1 MNTAE
6 VFFQFEFEV
15 EEGVDKDALARSIQ
29 ERLEGIAMVDQA
41 DAMPEEMQM
50 IGIDD
55 VAIGIALGVVI
66 LRSSREGTEELT
78 KLIRAVKE
86 LVAELK
92 GVKTACTKV
101 EVGDEQV
108 PIDHMD
114 NEKVRRLAE
123 ELQIGGNSE
132 ST

>member
-1 MNTAE
+1 MDTAE
-6 VFFQFEFEV
+6 VFFQFEV

-29 ERLEGIAMVDQA
+29 ERLGGMAMVDQA

-92 GVKTACTKV
+92 GVRTART

-114 NEKVRRLAE
+114 DEKVRRLAE
-123 ELQIGGNSE
+123 ELNTGSNSE

>member
-6 VFFQFEFEV
+6 VFFQFEV
-15 EEGVDKDALARSIQ
+15 EEGVDKDSLAQSIQ
-29 ERLEGIAMVDQA
+29 EHFEGMAIVQQA
-41 DAMPEEMQM
+41 EAMPEEMQV

-55 VAIGIALGVVI
+55 VAIGIALGVVV

-78 KLIRAVKE
+78 KLIKAVKE

-92 GVKTACTKV
+92 GVKTART

-108 PIDHMD
+108 PVGQMD
-114 NEKVRRLAE
+114 DEKIQELAE
-123 ELQIGGNSE
+123 GS
-132 ST
+132 